1 MSNATSS
8 PNDLNIVAIIDNHR
22 WKLLYIFITGCTLS
36 VCVFGRSLYEQH
48 KRKALSWDNAVIGLS
63 LIFAIVMQV
72 LAITPVRA
80 EIQLKMATA
89 LFVLSKSLSSTY
101 VLLLLRRV
109 SIYQFLPP
117 VLKYPTTAVTT
128 VAIVANALGVA
139 APLAG
144 CVISETA
151 SEAFCHPMEPVFL
164 AAIAFDIFKGI
175 WLFAL
180 SAYRVHQL
188 MTNSLAQRV
197 LLLAYLVLGLTSTCV
212 RVYVL
217 VQIASSDNDLARDV
231 ATGITWSFLE
241 VNLNVIGACLP
252 TVRSS
257 PKRVVFQMPDVPL
270 QAVLPHTP
278 STSHS
283 SQNHACNNRDWLD
296 TQICELGY
304 GGVLIDDG
312 DGQPQKKY
320 IDSINDASSSLM
332 SEAMS
337 STDYD
342 DTEALRGGPHRAQF

>member
-1 MSNATSS
+1 
-8 PNDLNIVAIIDNHR
+8 
-22 WKLLYIFITGCTLS
+22 
-36 VCVFGRSLYEQH
+36 
-48 KRKALSWDNAVIGLS
+48 
-63 LIFAIVMQV
+63 
-72 LAITPVRA
+72 
-80 EIQLKMATA
+80 MATA

-101 VLLLLRRV
+101 VLLLLRRIGNQV
-109 SIYQFLPP
+109 
-117 VLKYPTTAVTT
+117 VRPTLTHFTIVVA
-128 VAIVANALGVA
+128 VAIIANVIGVA

-164 AAIAFDIFKGI
+164 ASIAFDIFKGI
-175 WLFAL
+175 WRFAL
-180 SAYRVHQL
+180 SSYRVHQL
-188 MTNSLAQRV
+188 IINSLAQRV
-197 LLLAYLVLGLTSTCV
+197 LLLAYLVLGLTKLPRSTCV

-252 TVRSS
+252 MARSS
-257 PKRVVFQMPDVPL
+257 PKRVIPQMPDVPL
-270 QAVLPHTP
+270 RAVLPHTS

-283 SQNHACNNRDWLD
+283 SKNPTHEGRNSTDFHIRK
-296 TQICELGY
+296 LGY

-320 IDSINDASSSLM
+320 IDSINDASSSFA
-332 SEAMS
+332 SEELFVS

-342 DTEALRGGPHRAQF
+342 DTEALRGGLHKPQF